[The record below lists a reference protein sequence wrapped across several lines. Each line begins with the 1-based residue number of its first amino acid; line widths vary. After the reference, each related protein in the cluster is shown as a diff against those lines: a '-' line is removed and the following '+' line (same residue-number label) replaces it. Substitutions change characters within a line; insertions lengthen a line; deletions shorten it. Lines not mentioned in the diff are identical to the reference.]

1 MGLLHDGVWKNQWYP
16 TKKSGGKFI
25 REKSQFRHWITSK
38 SEGVSASESVPEF
51 IAEPN
56 RYHLYVSLACP
67 WAHRTLIFREL
78 KSLQA
83 YISVSV
89 VEPHMLDNG
98 WEFSGPN
105 QSDAASHI
113 KGAETDRLNG
123 KDFLYQI
130 YQAAASDYTG
140 RVTVPVLWDKKTKT
154 IVNNESA
161 DIIRMFNSAFDHLTG
176 NTLDLYPEALRAEI
190 DEINDWVYSSIN
202 NGVYRAGFA
211 TSQEAY
217 DEAFDSLFDALDK
230 VELILQNKRYLVGG
244 TITEADWRL
253 FTTLIRF
260 DSVYVGHFKANRQT
274 IEQYP
279 AISAYLRELYQV
291 EGIQATVNFEH
302 IKQHYY
308 FSHDLINPSRVVPKG
323 PFIDYLTPHGRE
335 LIDKG

>member
-1 MGLLHDGVWKNQWYP
+1 MGLLQDGVWKDQWYP
-16 TKKSGGKFI
+16 TKENGGKFV
-25 REKSQFRHWITSK
+25 REKSQFRHWITS
-38 SEGVSASESVPEF
+38 EGESVNENEPEF
-51 IAEPN
+51 IAEAQ

-130 YQAAASDYTG
+130 YQAASADYTG

-154 IVNNESA
+154 IVNNESS
-161 DIIRMFNSAFDHLTG
+161 DIIRIFNSAFNHLTG
-176 NTLDLYPEALRAEI
+176 NTIDLYPEALREDI

-217 DEAFDSLFDALDK
+217 NEAFDSLFDALDK
-230 VELILQNKRYLVGG
+230 VEKILQGKRYLTGE

-279 AISAYLRELYQV
+279 SISAYLRELYQV
-291 EGIQATVNFEH
+291 EGIKATVNFEH

-308 FSHDLINPSRVVPKG
+308 FSHDQINPSRIVPKG
-323 PFIDYLTPHGRE
+323 PFIDYLSPHGR
-335 LIDKG
+335 DKADKR

>member
-1 MGLLHDGVWKNQWYP
+1 MGLLQDGVWKNQWYP
-16 TKKSGGKFI
+16 TKENGGKFV
-25 REKSQFRHWITSK
+25 REHSQFRHWITPTR
-38 SEGVSASESVPEF
+38 ESVNENAPPF
-51 IAEPN
+51 IAEAQ

-78 KSLQA
+78 KSLQS

-105 QSDAASHI
+105 QSDMASHI
-113 KGAETDRLNG
+113 KGAETDRLNN

-130 YQAAASDYTG
+130 YQTESSDYTG
-140 RVTVPVLWDKKTKT
+140 RVTVPVLWDKKSKR
-154 IVNNESA
+154 IVNNESS
-161 DIIRMFNSAFDHLTG
+161 DIIRIFNSAFNHLTG
-176 NTLDLYPEALRAEI
+176 NTLDFYPESLSDDI
-190 DEINDWVYSSIN
+190 DEINDWIYTSIN

-217 DEAFDSLFDALDK
+217 NEAFDGLFHALDK
-230 VELILQNKRYLVGG
+230 VEKILQEQRYLTGE

-260 DSVYVGHFKANRQT
+260 DAVYVGHFKANRQT
-274 IEQYP
+274 IEQYA

-291 EGIQATVNFEH
+291 EGIKATVNFEH

-308 FSHDLINPSRVVPKG
+308 FSHAHINPSRIVPKG
-323 PFIDYLTPHGRE
+323 PFIDYLRPHGR
-335 LIDKG
+335 DKADTI